1 LALFA
6 NNTASGTCDLFMQI
20 VESTDSDPSTVFLG
34 SMFLQGFVATWK
46 YDYNSVEGTDYNQN
60 KVTLLL

>member
-1 LALFA
+1 
-6 NNTASGTCDLFMQI
+6 MQV